1 MTTTTCIRNAAW
13 VAAWDA
19 AAERHV
25 YRRDVDVV
33 FSGDTIDF
41 VGRDYGG
48 DVDEVIDGRDLF
60 VMPGLVDIPSHPA
73 TEPAQTGVREE
84 HGVREM

>member
-33 FSGDTIDF
+33 FSGDTIAF

-48 DVDEVIDGRDLF
+48 DVDAANCAESLVTN
-60 VMPGLVDIPSHPA
+60 PGEAPERAPNIP
-73 TEPAQTGVREE
+73 T
-84 HGVREM
+84 